1 MGAAAKGVVTNA
13 YAVCSEF
20 EISKAGK
27 PVESLD
33 LRDFVLDKVDVRQ
46 LFQVVDVLDV
56 FDVVEAEVETGELLE
71 CL

>member
-1 MGAAAKGVVTNA
+1 MTNA

-20 EISKAGK
+20 EIPESGK

-33 LRDFVLDKVDVRQ
+33 LRDFVLDKVYVRQ